1 MVLLLPKIQQRETRT
16 MEVLTSLFTILIIV
30 GLGILSRRMGIFK
43 AEHAKTLSS
52 FVYYFGLPALFF
64 IKLSGLDL
72 FSLNLQ
78 LVLGSL
84 LPTAILLTL
93 LWVLSLFKIIK
104 QHVFFLMGLSISFGS
119 YAFFGIAFF
128 ETFQGGKWL
137 DESIVAASVLGVFGI
152 IITLTL
158 LENANQQ
165 KKSGGFLRKI
175 FSNPL
180 ILSILAGAGV
190 SLLGWNLQILSFPL
204 SLVGQTSSAIAIFV
218 LGMFI
223 HDRFSLDAIR
233 DALPY
238 SLFRVLA
245 LPLTAWLIIQFL
257 LPGAGELSQ
266 FLLLENGMPAAIAL
280 VVFAERYDYRV
291 TETAGIV
298 SLTSLLSFVGLTAI
312 YYLSN

>member
-1 MVLLLPKIQQRETRT
+1 
-16 MEVLTSLFTILIIV
+16 MEVFTSLFTILIIV

-72 FSLNLQ
+72 RALDPQ

-84 LPTAILLTL
+84 LPTAVLLGL
-93 LWVLSLFKIIK
+93 LLIVYGFGLMKK
-104 QHVFFLMGLSISFGS
+104 DTFLLLGLSISFGS

-128 ETFQGGKWL
+128 ETFQGGIWL
-137 DESIVAASVLGVFGI
+137 DESIVGASVLGVFGI

-158 LENANQQ
+158 LESANHQ
-165 KKSGGFLRKI
+165 KQRGGFLKKI
-175 FSNPL
+175 FRNPL
-180 ILSILAGAGV
+180 ILSIIAGAV
-190 SLLGWNLQILSFPL
+190 LSILGLDLQILSNPL
-204 SLVGQTSSAIAIFV
+204 SLVGQTASAIAIFV

-223 HDRFSLDAIR
+223 HDRFSLTAIKK
-233 DALPY
+233 ALPY
-238 SLFRVLA
+238 SLFRALA
-245 LPLTAWLIIQFL
+245 LPLTAWITIYFL
-257 LPGAGELSQ
+257 LPEAGDLTQ

-280 VVFAERYDYRV
+280 VVFAERYDYKV

-298 SLTSLLSFVGLTAI
+298 SLTSILSFLGLTAI
-312 YYLSN
+312 YYLSQIGI

>member
-1 MVLLLPKIQQRETRT
+1 

-30 GLGILSRRMGIFK
+30 SLGILSRRAGIFK

-72 FSLNLQ
+72 LSLDPQ
-78 LVLGSL
+78 LVLGSI
-84 LPTAILLTL
+84 LPTALLLGFL
-93 LWVLSLFKIIK
+93 LIMKWLRVIKKDTFVLL
-104 QHVFFLMGLSISFGS
+104 GLSVSFGS

-128 ETFQGGKWL
+128 ETFQGGIWL
-137 DESIVAASVLGVFGI
+137 DESIVGASVLGVFGI

-165 KKSGGFLRKI
+165 KKSGGFLKKI

-180 ILSILAGAGV
+180 ILSIIAGVIV
-190 SLLGWNLQILSFPL
+190 SLLRLDLQILSNSL
-204 SLVGQTSSAIAIFV
+204 SLVGQTASAIAIFV

-223 HDRFSLDAIR
+223 HDRFSFAAIKE
-233 DALPY
+233 ALPY
-238 SLFRVLA
+238 SLFRMIA
-245 LPLTAWLIIQFL
+245 LPLVAWITIRLF
-257 LPGAGELSQ
+257 LPGSGELAQ

-280 VVFAERYDYRV
+280 VVFAERYDFKV
-291 TETAGIV
+291 TETSGIV
-298 SLTSLLSFVGLTAI
+298 SLTSILSFVGLTVI
-312 YYLSN
+312 FYLSQIGF